1 MARILIAAAP
11 FSGLWTWGAAH
22 CVCDD
27 HRCYYHALV
36 GWFFMKASVPKGK
49 AVDVAGVASHIERAE
64 VEVQAGSETSPAKLV
79 NGST

>member
-1 MARILIAAAP
+1 
-11 FSGLWTWGAAH
+11 
-22 CVCDD
+22 
-27 HRCYYHALV
+27 
-36 GWFFMKASVPKGK
+36 MKASVPKGK